1 MKLKDF
7 YSRVATQA
15 GIANDLRGAAA
26 IAAVLEEEKA
36 RFDKLPDGDR
46 ADFDP
51 DRLFNPFS
59 DTRILTG
66 DPETEVRTIIAGID
80 MDVAELLLAELLEK
94 GRRPPHRPR
103 GLASSP
109 WSRAVPPV

>member
-7 YSRVATQA
+7 YSRVIQA

-80 MDVAELLLAELLEK
+80 MDVAELLLAQLLK
-94 GRRPPHRPR
+94 RDGGRPIDLVVSHHPHGRA
-103 GLASSP
+103 L
-109 WSRAVPPV
+109 SRL